1 MVSGRR
7 GFGLLARGR
16 GRVVVLLV
24 VAAMCVFVATAAGFS
39 ARQSPRGGAA
49 VPSRGV
55 AGQQLTGLAA
65 TVLNRPSAVRGTDGR
80 FHIAYE
86 LVLTNMTQFAVDV
99 ERVEVRDART
109 HRVLQSLARRA
120 LSSRMNPIA
129 ESNTGRKPADPT
141 LMSSSGSS
149 IVWFDVTVRSKADV
163 PGVLEHLVVASTRPA
178 KAVRFS
184 SLVGRVSLR
193 SGPPVVLGPPV
204 RSGIWLAMEGCCD
217 FDTHHR
223 RGLLTVDGNMVVSQR
238 FAIDWI
244 MLDRQHRAWVGNP
257 ARLSSYF
264 SYGQPEIAVA
274 AGTIVIARD
283 GIPNSPPP
291 HDPTP
296 PPLARLTG
304 NYVELR
310 VSPGI
315 YVTYAHMKPGSV
327 RVHVGQHVRRGQLL
341 GELGNSGNSATP
353 HLHLQVQ
360 ITPSFVSDGLAYV
373 FNRFHLLG
381 EITEP
386 VTDSTLGLRPN
397 GELPFAPTR
406 HPGTRRLETPLNLKV
421 VRFSEAR

>member
-1 MVSGRR
+1 
-7 GFGLLARGR
+7 
-16 GRVVVLLV
+16 
-24 VAAMCVFVATAAGFS
+24 MCVFVATAAGFS

-49 VPSRGV
+49 APSSGV
-55 AGQQLTGLAA
+55 AGQQFTGLAA
-65 TVLNRPSAVRGTDGR
+65 RVLSRPSAVRGTDGR

-109 HRVLQSLARRA
+109 HRVLQSLAGRA
-120 LSSRMNPIA
+120 LSSRMNPVA

-149 IVWFDVTVRSKADV
+149 IVWFDVIVRRNADV
-163 PGVLEHLVVASTRPA
+163 PGVLEHLVVASTRPP

-223 RGLLTVDGNMVVSQR
+223 RGLLTVDGNMVVPQR
-238 FAIDWI
+238 FAVDWI

-274 AGTIVIARD
+274 AGTIVVARD

-360 ITPSFVSDGLAYV
+360 ITPSFVSDGLPYV
-373 FNRFHLLG
+373 FSRFHLLG

-397 GELPFAPTR
+397 GKLPFAPAL
-406 HPGTRRLETPLNLKV
+406 HPGTRRLEMPLNLNV

>member
-1 MVSGRR
+1 MVFGRR

-49 VPSRGV
+49 APSRGV

-65 TVLNRPSAVRGTDGR
+65 RVLSRPSAVRGTDGR

-109 HRVLQSLARRA
+109 HRVLQSLAGRA
-120 LSSRMNPIA
+120 LSSRMNPVA

-163 PGVLEHLVVASTRPA
+163 PGVLEHLVVASTRPP

-217 FDTHHR
+217 FNTHHR

-291 HDPTP
+291 HDPTT

-360 ITPSFVSDGLAYV
+360 ITPSFVSDGLPYV

-397 GELPFAPTR
+397 GKLRFAPAR
-406 HPGTRRLETPLNLKV
+406 HPGTRRLEMPLNLNV

>member
-1 MVSGRR
+1 MFFGRR
-7 GFGLLARGR
+7 AFGLLARGR

-39 ARQSPRGGAA
+39 ARQSPRVGAA
-49 VPSRGV
+49 APSRGV

-65 TVLNRPSAVRGTDGR
+65 RVLSRPSAVRGTDGR

-99 ERVEVRDART
+99 QRVEVRDART
-109 HRVLQSLARRA
+109 HRVLQSLAGRA
-120 LSSRMNPIA
+120 LSSRMNPVA

-163 PGVLEHLVVASTRPA
+163 PGVLEHLVVASTRPP

-184 SLVGRVSLR
+184 SVVGRVSLR
-193 SGPPVVLGPPV
+193 SGSPVVLGPPV

-217 FDTHHR
+217 FNTHHR
-223 RGLLTVDGNMVVSQR
+223 RGLLTVDGNLVVPQR

-244 MLDRQHRAWVGNP
+244 LLDRQHRAWVGNP

-310 VSPGI
+310 VGPGI

-360 ITPSFVSDGLAYV
+360 ITPSFVSDGLPYV

-397 GELPFAPTR
+397 GKLHFAPAR
-406 HPGTRRLETPLNLKV
+406 HPGTRRLEMPLNLNV
-421 VRFSEAR
+421 VRFSEAS

>member
-1 MVSGRR
+1 MVFGRR

-16 GRVVVLLV
+16 GWVVVLLV
-24 VAAMCVFVATAAGFS
+24 VAAMCVLVATAAGFS

-49 VPSRGV
+49 APSRGV

-65 TVLNRPSAVRGTDGR
+65 RVLSRPSAVRGTDGR

-109 HRVLQSLARRA
+109 HRVLQSLAGRA
-120 LSSRMNPIA
+120 LSSRMNPVA

-163 PGVLEHLVVASTRPA
+163 PGVLEHLVVASTRPP

-274 AGTIVIARD
+274 DGTIVIARD

-310 VSPGI
+310 VSPGT

-327 RVHVGQHVRRGQLL
+327 RVHAGQHVRRGQLL

-360 ITPSFVSDGLAYV
+360 ITPSFVSDGLPYV

-397 GELPFAPTR
+397 GKFPFAPAR
-406 HPGTRRLETPLNLKV
+406 HPGTRRLEMPLNLNV
-421 VRFSEAR
+421 VRFSESR

>member
-1 MVSGRR
+1 M
-7 GFGLLARGR
+7 A
-16 GRVVVLLV
+16 V
-24 VAAMCVFVATAAGFS
+24 VATECVFAATAAGFS
-39 ARQSPRGGAA
+39 AGRSSRGSAA
-49 VPSRGV
+49 DGGGGV
-55 AGQQLTGLAA
+55 AGQHLTGLAA
-65 TVLNRPSAVRGTDGR
+65 RVLSRPSAVRATDGR

-86 LVLTNMTQFAVDV
+86 LVLTNMTQSAVKV
-99 ERVEVRDART
+99 ERVDVRDAKT
-109 HRVLQSLARRA
+109 HRVLQSLSGRA
-120 LSSRMNPIA
+120 LSSRMNPVA
-129 ESNTGRKPADPT
+129 ASNTGAKPSHPT

-149 IVWFDVTVRSKADV
+149 IVWLDDTVRSKADI
-163 PGVLEHLVVASTRPA
+163 PGVLEHLVVASTVPP
-178 KAVRFS
+178 KGQKPLRFS

-193 SGPPVVLGPPV
+193 SGPRVVLGPPV

-217 FDTHHR
+217 FNTHHR
-223 RGLLTVDGNMVVSQR
+223 RGLLVVDGNMVVPQR

-244 MLDRQHRAWVGNP
+244 LLDRQHRAWVGNP
-257 ARLSSYF
+257 VRLSSYF

-274 AGTIVIARD
+274 AGTIVVARD
-283 GIPNSPPP
+283 GITNSPPP

-296 PPLARLTG
+296 PPLAQLTG

-360 ITPSFVSDGLAYV
+360 ITPSFVSDGLPYV
-373 FNRFHLLG
+373 FDRFDLLG
-381 EITEP
+381 QITEP

-397 GELPFAPTR
+397 GKLPFAPAR
-406 HPGTRRLETPLNLKV
+406 HPGIRRDEMPLNLNV